1 MYNVN
6 LRPYGE
12 YFAQA
17 QAITTSPVVGNQAA
31 NNPMRMDAS
40 QGGAAIRVATPRATG
55 SLVVAASATV
65 TLTVQGAKTEAGT
78 YVTLGTA
85 VYTNTDA
92 ANAKTFG
99 PDAAICD
106 FMLPDMALQ
115 AYPYIKAQISGS
127 AAPTGSVD
135 IFPHYISH
143 PGR

>member
-40 QGGAAIRVATPRATG
+40 QGGAAIRVATPRGTG
-55 SLVVAASATV
+55 SLAVASAATV
-65 TLTVQGAKTEAGT
+65 TLTVLGAKTEAGT
-78 YVTLGTA
+78 PVILGTA
-85 VYTNTDA
+85 VYTNDTGA
-92 ANAKTFG
+92 AKTFG

-106 FMLPDMALQ
+106 FMLPDMALL
-115 AYPYIKAQISGS
+115 ANPYIKVQVSGS